1 MRILSFDGSTLYELE
16 GRTLG
21 VLSSNSMPMVEIVIS
36 NDVRIERD
44 SSYTVARF
52 NSEEEA
58 KAFLKKVV
66 AILDYDYECIIVMAD
81 MNKFVVKSGRLYS
94 ELYFQENELGFYT
107 VKGSSPI
114 KGIDELQRV
123 DSLPRDVLI

>member
-66 AILDYDYECIIVMAD
+66 AILDYDYECIIVTAD

>member
-21 VLSSNSMPMVEIVIS
+21 VLSSNRMPMVEIVIS
-36 NDVRIERD
+36 NDVRIERA